1 MQTQLVYKVTAR
13 GWCDCSYNERQKQNI
28 FYNNVFDDLFSAS
41 EINEELEG
49 IVALHL
55 HKLIGYLLKSK
66 LIVNKNYNIMLPET
80 AKFFNRTLNP
90 I

>member
-1 MQTQLVYKVTAR
+1 
-13 GWCDCSYNERQKQNI
+13 
-28 FYNNVFDDLFSAS
+28 LFSAS

-55 HKLIGYLLKSK
+55 HKLIECLIKSK
-66 LIVNKNYNIMLPET
+66 LIVNKNYNIRLPET
-80 AKFFNRTLNP
+80 AKFFNRTSNP

>member
-1 MQTQLVYKVTAR
+1 
-13 GWCDCSYNERQKQNI
+13 
-28 FYNNVFDDLFSAS
+28 LFSAS